1 MIHTVKGFSIVSEA
15 DFFWNSLVFFFYD
28 KVDVGNLIS
37 GLGSR
42 KWSRKLQPTLV
53 FLENSIN
60 RGAWWT
66 IVHGVAKES
75 DTTELL
81 AQTDKALVIQSIC
94 LLISW

>member
-1 MIHTVKGFSIVSEA
+1 MKQI
-15 DFFWNSLVFFFYD
+15 FFGIPLFFFFYD